1 MTTVFMIIGAAVL
14 IFLAVLLIR
23 AAMFT
28 PKPERERS
36 QENVELNEEK
46 IVKDMQEMIRC
57 KTISYNDD
65 TLIDKREV
73 FKVQRIASGDVSENP

>member
-36 QENVELNEEK
+36 QETVA
-46 IVKDMQEMIRC
+46 EMGPSHIQCSTFTQLFSR
-57 KTISYNDD
+57 
-65 TLIDKREV
+65 R
-73 FKVQRIASGDVSENP
+73 

>member
-36 QENVELNEEK
+36 QETN
-46 IVKDMQEMIRC
+46 
-57 KTISYNDD
+57 
-65 TLIDKREV
+65 
-73 FKVQRIASGDVSENP
+73 